1 MNKRI
6 LLIDLSS
13 IFWQQWHATK
23 DQEVGSAFD
32 GTMFKINKHLPDYD
46 HIGICLDAPPY
57 RRKEIYPEYKAH
69 RDTPSEVAIGQLN
82 RVKTRIAA
90 EGLPLFFVDG
100 WEAED
105 VIATLTE
112 IATTDTNDTV
122 DILTG
127 DKDLCQIVNERVN
140 TISTQRGEIFDPPA
154 VYEKFG
160 VNPEKV
166 GDLLALMGDK
176 SDNIPGIPGVG
187 PKIAAALIHEFGG
200 LSEIID
206 ALKNGDPKERIK
218 PPGIRAKM
226 LNGSASILTAMKLVK
241 LNSSLEIDISP
252 LYADRVP
259 VREEDA
265 PPLPDVIDEPV
276 EESPHNDEPDV
287 VVAEVVQDEPPPQ
300 AAIVRREQSF
310 SLQLEPQS
318 STAALKLAHLLF
330 ESRLY
335 TKFQTTEA
343 ILAVILRGRALG
355 LDATTALD
363 AFHVVE
369 GKPTMSAPL
378 IIGLCLSS
386 PTCEYFDC
394 SETTPEQATWKTKR
408 KNHDQRTYTYTWEMA
423 QRSGVPGQCFG
434 RQSRSGKPSQW
445 DKYPETMLRWRCGC
459 ELARMVY
466 PDVVGGL
473 YMPEE
478 IEVVR

>member
-1 MNKRI
+1 MSKRI

-13 IFWQQWHATK
+13 IFWQMWHATK
-23 DQEVGSAFD
+23 DQETGSAVD
-32 GTMFKINKHLPDYD
+32 GTMYKINKYANDYD
-46 HIGICLDAPPY
+46 HVGVCLDSPPY
-57 RRKEIYPEYKAH
+57 KRKEIFPEYKAQ
-69 RDTPSEVAIGQLN
+69 RDAPSELAIGQLV
-82 RVKTRIAA
+82 RVKKRIAA
-90 EGLPLFFVDG
+90 DGLPLFSVPG
-100 WEAED
+100 WEADD

-112 IATTDTNDTV
+112 IATTDTDDTV

-127 DKDLCQIVNERVN
+127 DKDLCQLINERVS

-160 VNPEKV
+160 VSPEKV

-176 SDNIPGIPGVG
+176 SDNVPGVPGVG
-187 PKIAAALIHEFGG
+187 PKTAAALIKEFGG
-200 LSEIID
+200 LSAIMEV
-206 ALKNGDPKERIK
+206 LKNGDPEERIK
-218 PPGIRAKM
+218 PPGVRTKM
-226 LNGSASILTAMKLVK
+226 LSGPTSLIAARDLVR
-241 LNSSLEIDISP
+241 LNSALEIDISP

-259 VREEDA
+259 VREDDD
-265 PPLPDVIDEPV
+265 PPLPDVIDEPDTDTDMPAV
-276 EESPHNDEPDV
+276 A
-287 VVAEVVQDEPPPQ
+287 AEVVQDETPPQ
-300 AAIVRREQSF
+300 AAIVRREQNF

-423 QRSGVPGQCFG
+423 QRSGVPGKCFG